1 MIIEEAFKALANP
14 LRLKILQWLKE
25 PEIHFAKMEHLP
37 EEEQGKG
44 YVCVSLIKEKAQIT
58 QSTTSS
64 YLAILK
70 KAGLLNS
77 KRIGQWT
84 YYQRDEENIQR
95 LARFIATAL

>member
-1 MIIEEAFKALANP
+1 M
-14 LRLKILQWLKE
+14 RLNILKWLKE
-25 PEIHFAKMEHLP
+25 PEIHFEKMEHLP

-44 YVCVSLIKEKAQIT
+44 YVCVSLIKKKANIT

-70 KAGLLNS
+70 KAGLLNC

-84 YYQRDEENIQR
+84 YYQRNEEGIQQ
-95 LARFIATAL
+95 LAGFISSEL